1 MNKLTLANLKK
12 SDVFKIV
19 DFDESCKNFKNR
31 LYSLGISKNQMGQ
44 VVNKSFLG
52 PMEIDINGKKIALG
66 RGMSKKI
73 YVKKF
78 ECPIL

>member
-1 MNKLTLANLKK
+1 MNKLTLADLKK
-12 SDVFKIV
+12 DDVFKII
-19 DFDESCKNFKNR
+19 DFNESCKNFKNR
-31 LYSLGISKNQMGQ
+31 LYSLGISKNQIGQ
-44 VVNKSFLG
+44 VINKSFFG
-52 PMEIDINGKKIALG
+52 PMKIDINGKKIAIG

>member
-1 MNKLTLANLKK
+1 MNKLTLADLKK
-12 SDVFKIV
+12 DDVFKII

-31 LYSLGISKNQMGQ
+31 LYSLGISKNQIGQ
-44 VVNKSFLG
+44 VINKSFFG
-52 PMEIDINGKKIALG
+52 PMEIDINGKKIAIG